1 MNKSE
6 QDGIR
11 KSRFQ
16 KTNFEN
22 FLFTLIHSY
31 ASLFTAV
38 HCYSLLLPRRKVP
51 RVSRYHDV
59 TRMLHI
65 KSNNSSN
72 TKSENGAIELQQS
85 RP

>member
-11 KSRFQ
+11 QPRFQ
-16 KTNFEN
+16 KTNFEK
-22 FLFTLIHSY
+22 FLFTIIHSY

-51 RVSRYHDV
+51 RESRYNDV
-59 TRMLHI
+59 IRMQIYLT
-65 KSNNSSN
+65 KNNSSSTN
-72 TKSENGAIELQQS
+72 F
-85 RP
+85 

>member
-11 KSRFQ
+11 KPRFQ

-38 HCYSLLLPRRKVP
+38 HCYSLLVPRRKVP

-59 TRMLHI
+59 IRMFTYQI
-65 KSNNSSN
+65 KQQQQHKN
-72 TKSENGAIELQQS
+72 KNGAI
-85 RP
+85 

>member
-1 MNKSE
+1 MNKNE

-11 KSRFQ
+11 KPRFQ

-51 RVSRYHDV
+51 RSQDIMMSPECRY
-59 TRMLHI
+59 I
-65 KSNNSSN
+65 
-72 TKSENGAIELQQS
+72 
-85 RP
+85 